1 MAKRQSPKSKD
12 GISFSD
18 LVRKVLD
25 CIPKAALVDI
35 TRERAIKMVAEKNPR
50 VQLTISRKNQVGVLL
65 NKYKNETEKPKVLK
79 NQGRV
84 FSPWLK
90 MEAWEIALQFR
101 KNCGGDL
108 QLTKA
113 KLREV
118 NACLTKIRCIE
129 RRTNVRVRSA
139 S

>member
-1 MAKRQSPKSKD
+1 MAKRRKSKD
-12 GISFSD
+12 GVSFSD

-35 TRERAIKMVAEKNPR
+35 TRDKAIKMVAEKNPR
-50 VQLTISRKNQVGVLL
+50 VQLTTSRKNQVGVLL
-65 NKYKNETEKPKVLK
+65 NNYKNETGKPKFAK
-79 NQGRV
+79 SQGRGV
-84 FSPWLK
+84 SPWLK
-90 MEAWEIALQFR
+90 MEAWEIALQCR
-101 KNCGGDL
+101 RNCGGDL
-108 QLTKA
+108 ELTKA

-129 RRTNVRVRSA
+129 RRSNIRVRSA